1 MPFSPSKRKKHR
13 RRQPKEM
20 SLQITS
26 MIDVFTILLVFLLK
40 SYSTEGHLVDI
51 AEAIR
56 LPASTAQET
65 IQPAVAVAFNGES
78 LYLDGDLLIEDVRP
92 YIAADEMLVQPLYE
106 ALTAISLQ
114 SKKIAEVNPSVVFT
128 GEIVLQGDREIPFR
142 LLKKIIYTA
151 GQAEYVNQSLAVLQE
166 Q

>member
-1 MPFSPSKRKKHR
+1 MT
-13 RRQPKEM
+13 
-20 SLQITS
+20 LQITS

-40 SYSTEGHLVDI
+40 SYSTEGHLVHI

-56 LPASTAQET
+56 LPTSTATQSV
-65 IQPAVAVAFNGES
+65 QSAVSVAFNRQALYVDDEILVDDVAPYLAS
-78 LYLDGDLLIEDVRP
+78 DELMIEPLYLALRDRAARTRE
-92 YIAADEMLVQPLYE
+92 IAAR
-106 ALTAISLQ
+106 
-114 SKKIAEVNPSVVFT
+114 NPSVVFT

-151 GQAEYVNQSLAVLQE
+151 GQAEYVNQSMAVFQE